1 VTVSLPYPNPVRR
14 NESVRVDLNSVCP
27 KNVRWAVYTSAYRK
41 VRDGASM
48 ADGRG
53 HARWDLKDSK
63 KKPVAPGLY
72 YWTFIPDGQK
82 PTTRTVLVLP

>member
-1 VTVSLPYPNPVRR
+1 
-14 NESVRVDLNSVCP
+14 
-27 KNVRWAVYTSAYRK
+27 
-41 VRDGASM
+41 M

>member
-1 VTVSLPYPNPVRR
+1 VAVSLPYPNPVRR
-14 NESVRVDLNSVCP
+14 VETVRVDLNSVCP
-27 KNVRWAVYTSAYRK
+27 KNVRWTITTSAYRK